1 MTSRSRTSPAFVA
14 MIGLNNRGVK
24 LFQER
29 DLSSASKCFQA
40 SLEILQHQLVLTQ
53 QNKQQCRSD
62 TAALAGDPGHPVVVS
77 RRVPSKLKIKNLIA
91 ATSSRRRKSTT
102 AAAGSNAASAGSTT
116 SATTI
121 RETTSLREDP
131 SLLQGETSLTSR
143 LHLSTHYIASKPIKL
158 VVIRDPDQ
166 AKSSTSLITV
176 IIAFNLALTHHLS
189 GFTASPLRARKY
201 WRSALALYGVA
212 VNLRR
217 KAQPEPSFPQPEGTR
232 LFLDLAL
239 LNNVAAL
246 HHQFGD
252 SQRASSFFHALS
264 QCVQSLNTR
273 QLGDAQGFVSNIVLL
288 NVQGANADA
297 VQLAT
302 AA

>member
-1 MTSRSRTSPAFVA
+1 

-40 SLEILQHQLVLTQ
+40 SLEVLQHHLVLTQ
-53 QNKQQCRSD
+53 QKKQQRRSD
-62 TAALAGDPGHPVVVS
+62 TSHLAGETGRPVVAS

-91 ATSSRRRKSTT
+91 ATSSRLRKSTA
-102 AAAGSNAASAGSTT
+102 AAAGSSPASADRTT
-116 SATTI
+116 SDTTI
-121 RETTSLREDP
+121 RALVREDL
-131 SLLQGETSLTSR
+131 SLLQGERSLSSR
-143 LHLSTHYIASKPIKL
+143 LQLSPHYIASKPIKL
-158 VVIRDPDQ
+158 VVIRDADQ

-176 IIAFNLALTHHLS
+176 TIAFNLALTHHLS

-201 WRSALALYGVA
+201 WRSALAFYGIA
-212 VNLRR
+212 INLRR
-217 KAQPEPSFPQPEGTR
+217 KAQPEPSLPQPEGTR

-246 HHQFGD
+246 HHQLGD
-252 SQRASSFFHALS
+252 SQRALSLFQALS
-264 QCVQSLNTR
+264 QRVQSLNTR
-273 QLGDAQGFVSNIVLL
+273 QLGDAQGFVSNLVLL
-288 NVQGANADA
+288 NVQGENAAA